1 LNGIIAWFATNR
13 VAANLL
19 MVLILV
25 AGALSLPQIRKEII
39 PNVELDIITI
49 RVAYPGA
56 SPVEIE
62 KAISTKIEEKIYDL
76 EGIKKLSSRSVEN
89 LSSVTIEVM
98 SSYDTTKLLDEIKSR
113 VDSITNFPADS
124 ERPEIREISI
134 RNRVVNVVISGPT
147 DELSLK
153 QLAEQVRDEL
163 VDLPSITQIELV
175 NVRPYEIS
183 IDISEAALYRYQM
196 SFAEVADALRRSSL
210 DLAGGVLKT
219 KEGDILLRTQGQKY
233 RGQQFEQILL
243 RAQADGS
250 RITIADV
257 ATVND
262 GFAESDLISK
272 FNGEPGVVLTIFR
285 AGEQSILEIAEQVRH
300 YIELKQPQ
308 LPKGIE
314 LNIWQD
320 RSRIFKGRMKLLIDN
335 AIVGLLLV
343 FAILVLFL
351 RWRLAFWVSVG
362 IAIAFMGT
370 FWVLPYAGGSINM
383 ISMFAFV
390 LVLGIVVD
398 DAIIVGENIYTHNRR
413 GDYGLQGAINGA
425 QDVAMPVIFAVFTSV
440 AAFMPILFLPGT
452 SGKLWMAIPVVVIA
466 TLIFSLLESLF
477 ILPAHLSGLSSV
489 KKKESKIAHYFAEK
503 QQTFANAVEHFIYSG
518 YRPFLA
524 LALRWRYAT
533 IAIFLSILMIFMAIL
548 FGGWL
553 RMAFFPKVEGDMMV
567 ATISFAQGTYI
578 TTTENGVNQLQQAA
592 IDIKEKLRQET
603 GSEEIQNMVTTVGSQ
618 PMGRTGITGGHVGEV
633 ALELVPAENRNVSNT
648 EIMRLWRDTVG
659 EIIGAQKLSFKSTMG
674 HSGPGISLELSGLN
688 LDKLEAAADALK
700 LRLREYPGTYDVQDS
715 FQNGKQEVKLSLKP
729 EARDLGV
736 DLQEMARQVRQ
747 AFYGEEVQRIQ
758 RGRDELKVFVRYPK
772 VERQTL
778 FSMENMIIR
787 LPNGAEVPLLSV
799 ADVQYSI
806 GPSQIERI
814 DRKRIIKVTAYVD
827 ESKTTTGQL
836 MEDLRA
842 NYLPAFDAQF
852 DGVKWDISGSQ
863 KDQKELISSMI
874 NGFVLSVL
882 GIYALM
888 AIPFRSYLQPLMVL
902 SAIPFGLIGAIIG
915 HLILGLDVSLLSL
928 SGMIAVSG
936 VVVNDNLVLVDFI
949 NRQRRRGMAVGK
961 AIREAGA
968 ARFRPILLTSLTTFA
983 GLTPLMLEKSV
994 QAQFLIPM
1002 AVSLAFGVMI
1012 ATVVSLILVPAL
1024 YHILEDLKSFQWTK
1038 IKTSL
1043 ARQAS

>member
-1 LNGIIAWFATNR
+1 MNGVIAWFATNR

-19 MVLILV
+19 MILILV
-25 AGALSLPQIRKEII
+25 AGTLSLPQIRKEII
-39 PNVELDIITI
+39 PNIELDIITI
-49 RVAYPGA
+49 SVAYPGA
-56 SPVEIE
+56 SPIEVER
-62 KAISTKIEEKIYDL
+62 AISTKIEEKIHDL
-76 EGIKKLSSRSVEN
+76 DGIKKLSSKSREN
-89 LSSVTIEVM
+89 VGTVTAEVM
-98 SSYDTTKLLDEIKSR
+98 SGYATTKLLDQIKTR
-113 VDSITNFPADS
+113 VDSITNFPAES
-124 ERPEIREISI
+124 ERPDIREISI
-134 RNRVVNVVISGPT
+134 RNRVVNLVLSGPT

-153 QLAEQVRDEL
+153 QLAEQVRDDL
-163 VDLPSITQIELV
+163 TNLPSITQVEIV

-183 IDISEAALYRYQM
+183 IDISEAALYRYQL
-196 SFAEVADALRRSSL
+196 SFDEIADALRQSSL
-210 DLAGGVLKT
+210 DLAGGILKT
-219 KEGDILLRTQGQKY
+219 KEGDILLRTQGQRY
-233 RGQQFEQILL
+233 HGEQFEQVLL
-243 RAQADGS
+243 RAEPDGS

-257 ATVND
+257 ATVSD
-262 GFAESDLISK
+262 GFEESDLIGK

-285 AGEQSILEIAEQVRH
+285 AGDQSILEIADQVRN
-300 YIELKQPQ
+300 YIEVKRAQ
-308 LPKGIE
+308 LPKDIK

-335 AIVGLLLV
+335 ATIGLLLV

-362 IAIAFMGT
+362 IAISFMGT
-370 FWVLPYAGGSINM
+370 FWVLPYVGGSINM

-413 GDYGLQGAINGA
+413 GEYGLQGAINGA
-425 QDVAMPVIFAVFTSV
+425 QDVSMPVIFAVFTSV

-466 TLIFSLLESLF
+466 TLIFSLLESLL
-477 ILPAHLSGLSSV
+477 ILPAHLSGLQSV
-489 KKKESKIAHYFAEK
+489 KTKESKFVHFFSAK
-503 QQTFANAVEHFIYSG
+503 QQAFANAVEHFIYTG

-524 LALRWRYAT
+524 LALRWRYVT
-533 IAIFLSILMIFMAIL
+533 VAIFLSILMIFMAIL

-553 RMAFFPKVEGDMMV
+553 RLAFFPKVEGDMMV
-567 ATISFAQGTYI
+567 STVSLAQGTHI
-578 TTTENGVNQLQQAA
+578 SLTENAVDKIQQAA
-592 IDIKEKLRQET
+592 IELQEALRNET
-603 GSEEIQNMVTTVGSQ
+603 GSEEIQNMITTIGAQ
-618 PMGRTGITGGHVGEV
+618 PMGRTGISGGHVGEV
-633 ALELVPAENRNVSNT
+633 ALELVPAEKRSVSNA
-648 EIMRLWRDTVG
+648 EIMQRWRASVG
-659 EIIGAQKLSFKSTMG
+659 EVLGAQKLGFKSTMG

-688 LDKLEAAADALK
+688 LKELEAAADALK

-715 FQNGKQEVKLSLKP
+715 FQNGKQEVQLSLKP
-729 EARDLGV
+729 KARDLGV
-736 DLQEMARQVRQ
+736 NLQEMARQVRQ

-758 RGRDELKVFVRYPK
+758 RGRDELKVFVRYPRAD
-772 VERQTL
+772 RQTMYTL
-778 FSMENMIIR
+778 ENMMIR
-787 LPNGAEVPLLSV
+787 LKNGAEVPLLSI
-799 ADVQYSI
+799 ADVQYNI

-836 MEDLRA
+836 MDDLRA
-842 NYLPAFDAQF
+842 NYLPAFETQF
-852 DGVKWDISGSQ
+852 DRVKWDISGSQ

-874 NGFVLSVL
+874 NGFMLSVL

-902 SAIPFGLIGAIIG
+902 SAIPFGLIGALIG
-915 HLILGLDVSLLSL
+915 HMVLGLDVSLLSL

-949 NRQRRRGMAVGK
+949 NRQRRQGVTVAK
-961 AIREAGA
+961 AIREAGSS
-968 ARFRPILLTSLTTFA
+968 RFRPIMLTSLTTFA

-1012 ATVVSLILVPAL
+1012 ATVVSLILVPAI
-1024 YHILEDLKSFQWTK
+1024 YHILEDFKSLKRE
-1038 IKTSL
+1038 KTTVPL
-1043 ARQAS
+1043 AV

>member
-1 LNGIIAWFATNR
+1 LKATIAWFASNR

-25 AGALSLPQIRKEII
+25 AGALSLPDIRKEII

-49 RVAYPGA
+49 SVAYPGA
-56 SPVEIE
+56 SPIEVE
-62 KAISTKIEEKIYDL
+62 KAISTKIEEKIHDL
-76 EGIKKLSSRSVEN
+76 DGVKKLSSKSMEN
-89 LSSVTIEVM
+89 MASVTVEVM
-98 SSYDTTKLLDEIKSR
+98 SSYDTTKILDEVKSR

-124 ERPEIREISI
+124 ERPDIREISI
-134 RNRVVNVVISGPT
+134 RNRVVNLVISGPT

-153 QLAEQVRDEL
+153 QLAEQVRDDL
-163 VDLPSITQIELV
+163 VNLPSITQVELV

-183 IDISEAALYRYQM
+183 INISEAALYRYQM

-233 RGQQFEQILL
+233 RGEEFEQVLL
-243 RAQADGS
+243 RAESDGS
-250 RITIADV
+250 RITMADV
-257 ATVND
+257 ATVSD
-262 GFAESDLISK
+262 GFEESDLIGK
-272 FNGEPGVVLTIFR
+272 FNGEPGVVLTVYR
-285 AGEQSILEIAEQVRH
+285 AGEQSILEISDQVRD
-300 YIELKQPQ
+300 YMEVKRAQ
-308 LPKGIE
+308 LPKNIK

-335 AIVGLLLV
+335 ATIGLLLV
-343 FAILVLFL
+343 FTILVIFL

-362 IAIAFMGT
+362 IAISFMGT

-398 DAIIVGENIYTHNRR
+398 DAIIVGENIYTHNRG
-413 GDYGLQGAINGA
+413 GDYGVQGAINGA
-425 QDVAMPVIFAVFTSV
+425 QDVAMPVVFAVFTSV

-466 TLIFSLLESLF
+466 TLIFSLLESLL
-477 ILPAHLSGLSSV
+477 ILPAHLSGLRSV
-489 KKKESKIAHYFAEK
+489 KTNESKIAHFFSAK
-503 QQTFANAVEHFIYSG
+503 QQAFANAVERFIYTR

-524 LALRWRYAT
+524 FALRWRYAT
-533 IAIFLSILMIFMAIL
+533 VAIFLSILMIFLAIL

-553 RMAFFPKVEGDMMV
+553 RLAFFPKVEGDMMV
-567 ATISFAQGTYI
+567 ATVSFAQGTHI
-578 TTTENGVNQLQQAA
+578 STTEISVNKMQQAA
-592 IDIKEKLRQET
+592 IALKEQLRNET
-603 GSEEIQNMVTTVGSQ
+603 GGEEIQNMITTVGSQ

-633 ALELVPAENRNVSNT
+633 ALELVPAEYRSVSNA
-648 EIMRLWRDTVG
+648 EIMRRWRESVG
-659 EIIGAQKLSFKSTMG
+659 EILAAQKLSFKSTMG
-674 HSGPGISLELSGLN
+674 HSGPGISMELSGLN
-688 LDKLEAAADALK
+688 LDKLESAADALK
-700 LRLREYPGTYDVQDS
+700 LRLREYPGVYDVQDS
-715 FQNGKQEVKLSLKP
+715 FQNGKQEVQLGLKP
-729 EARDLGV
+729 QARDLGV
-736 DLQEMARQVRQ
+736 NLQEMARQVRQ

-758 RGRDELKVFVRYPK
+758 RGRDEVKVFVRYPK
-772 VERQTL
+772 VDRQTL
-778 FSMENMIIR
+778 FSLENMIIR
-787 LPNGAEVPLLSV
+787 LKNGAEVPLLSV
-799 ADVQYSI
+799 AEVQYNI
-806 GPSQIERI
+806 GPSLIERI

-827 ESKTTTGQL
+827 ESKTTTGQV
-836 MEDLRA
+836 MDDLRA
-842 NYLPAFDAQF
+842 NYLPAFETQF
-852 DGVKWDISGSQ
+852 NSVKWDISGSQ
-863 KDQKELISSMI
+863 KDQKELIDSMI
-874 NGFVLSVL
+874 NGFVLSIL

-888 AIPFRSYLQPLMVL
+888 AIPFRSYLQPIMVL
-902 SAIPFGLIGAIIG
+902 SAVPFGLIGAIIG
-915 HLILGLDVSLLSL
+915 HMILGLDVSLLSL

-949 NRQRRRGMAVGK
+949 NRQRRRGVAVAK

-1012 ATVVSLILVPAL
+1012 ATVVSLILVPAS
-1024 YHILEDLKSFQWTK
+1024 YHILEDLKSFRF
-1038 IKTSL
+1038 KTPTPLTQQTS
-1043 ARQAS
+1043 